1 MSPDKCNLSNIVGF
15 HLAYKIN
22 YILLGGLV
30 IPAPKNRGNII
41 MESKRIIEITKR
53 RQEAFESMLDSVDTL
68 PVKNARELIIAAF
81 RIEVIEAIIETD
93 MEKSK

>member
-1 MSPDKCNLSNIVGF
+1 M
-15 HLAYKIN
+15 
-22 YILLGGLV
+22 